1 MNVNNK
7 YLVLFT
13 PDELQFLQLYR
24 QCSTADQSLIARALA
39 GDTAAMRAPATGN
52 SQAGNSACARCHD
65 YVALLKAYKTSHVLL
80 ISAAITL
87 GGIAGK
93 RYSSVDPLHLCGI
106 NVGASRQRGVGWRQL
121 SSDTWSRPI
130 ARWLRKKP
138 LEYVSAPDILRGA
151 LAFEGEPCRR
161 DLMRL
166 GAVMTQLGWRK
177 TRRRLGLS
185 RAYVYIRPSNAPS
198 GKGRT

>member
-1 MNVNNK
+1 MAAGNNK
-7 YLVLFT
+7 
-13 PDELQFLQLYR
+13 
-24 QCSTADQSLIARALA
+24 
-39 GDTAAMRAPATGN
+39 
-52 SQAGNSACARCHD
+52 AGNGACARCHD
-65 YVALLKAYKTSHVLL
+65 YKTLLKAYKVTHALFVSAVVELAG
-80 ISAAITL
+80 ISD
-87 GGIAGK
+87 K
-93 RYSSVDPLHLCGI
+93 RLSSVDALHLCGI
-106 NVGASRQRGVGWRQL
+106 NVGASRQRGVGWPQL

-151 LAFEGEPCRR
+151 LALEGEPCRR